1 MFYKTSEEKETWYKV
16 KRVKTG
22 TTSKGDNYTFISIA
36 AKDKQS
42 DSWHNCTLYVWA
54 KVKVKEGDSVSITE
68 ISAFDYKETEVGLKK
83 YLDLQATVKVKVKPC
98 EESDSADD
106 SAPVKKP
113 AKQPSARTV
122 ANTDDAIYGG
132 VDDDEI
138 PF

>member
-1 MFYKTSEEKETWYKV
+1 MFYKASEEKETWYKV

-22 TTSKGDNYTFISIA
+22 TTSRGDNYTFISIA

-42 DSWHNCTLYVWA
+42 DSWHNCTLSVWA

-68 ISAFDYKETEVGLKK
+68 ITAFDYKETEVGLKK
-83 YLDLQATVKVKVKPC
+83 YLDLQATVKVKVKPG
-98 EESDSADD
+98 EESGSADD

-113 AKQPSARTV
+113 AKQPSTRTV